1 MFSVTRNPRRIV
13 VAALCVSSL
22 VMPMASAQQPD
33 SAPSG
38 PVHIVMVTFRGCEDA
53 CRGFQD
59 YLAAS
64 DLDAEIILRD
74 VDRDKSLLPGLVAEV
89 NDLQP
94 DLLITWG
101 TSVTLGMI
109 GTLDDDGAEV
119 VSEVPTVFM
128 IVADPVGARIV
139 ESYERSGRPLVTGT
153 RNRVPEETQMRVL
166 AQYRPFSRIGL
177 IYNDDELNA
186 VLKAEEIHRVGAA
199 EGFEVVERVVKKDS
213 EGNPLVE
220 DIPRAIADIADQDV
234 DFLYLGSSSFLL
246 ANADL
251 FTSSAL
257 EHGLPLATAYEA
269 MVRDSQGLIALA
281 SPYYNVGQ
289 LAGYQAEQILAEGRT
304 PGDMEV
310 LGLNRFTVLV
320 NIETARSLGLYPP
333 LLLLRYAEIVGIPE

>member
-1 MFSVTRNPRRIV
+1 
-13 VAALCVSSL
+13 
-22 VMPMASAQQPD
+22 MPMASAQHTSD
-33 SAPSG
+33 SAASG
-38 PVHIVMVTFRGCEDA
+38 PVRIVMVTFRGCEDA

-74 VDRDKSLLPGLVAEV
+74 VDRDKSLLPGLVVEV

-166 AQYRPFSRIGL
+166 AEYRPFTRIGL

-186 VLKAEEIHRVGAA
+186 VLNAEEIRRLGAA
-199 EGFEVVERVVKKDS
+199 EGFEVVERVVKKGS
-213 EGNPLVE
+213 EGTPLVE
-220 DIPRAIADIADQDV
+220 DIPRAIADMADRDV
-234 DFLYLGSSSFLL
+234 DFLYLGSSSFLVD
-246 ANADL
+246 NADL

-257 EHGLPLATAYEA
+257 EYGLPLATAYEA

-281 SPYYNVGQ
+281 SPYYNVGR

-333 LLLLRYAEIVGIPE
+333 LLLLRYAEIVGIPK